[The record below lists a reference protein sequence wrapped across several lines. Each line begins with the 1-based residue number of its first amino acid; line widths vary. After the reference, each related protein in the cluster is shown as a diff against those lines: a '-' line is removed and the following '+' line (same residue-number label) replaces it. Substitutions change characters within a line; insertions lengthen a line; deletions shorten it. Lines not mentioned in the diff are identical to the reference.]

1 MSFKVGPLI
10 LQENANL
17 VEEVLEVLLPL
28 AVKDTLC
35 GASGPYDQLY

>member
-17 VEEVLEVLLPL
+17 VEEVLEVLLPCPVAPQAL
-28 AVKDTLC
+28 TINC
-35 GASGPYDQLY
+35 TN